1 MDALP
6 KRYDPAEV
14 EGQLQ
19 KYWEENGINRFQNG
33 KGPVYAIDTPPP
45 TVSGDLHM
53 GHCYS
58 YSQTDFYARY
68 HRMRGEAVFYPMGWD
83 DNGLPTER
91 LIEKR
96 LGITPESA
104 GTEAFLRAILETSG
118 QLEAKYEQLWRRLGL
133 SVDWRY
139 AYSTISPAARR
150 SARYSFLDLYQKGRV
165 YSSSAPTIWCP
176 FCKTAIAHAEVTD
189 LQRNT
194 EFFTLVF
201 KLENGDT
208 LPIATTRPEMLPACV
223 AVFVHPE
230 DGRYRH
236 LIGRKARTPQFEGEV
251 PVLGDPLA
259 DHKKGTGAVMCCT
272 FGDSTD
278 IKWWREHELP
288 LITIITAE
296 GKLNELGGIL
306 AGLDIKAARRKII
319 EELNN
324 SGLVL
329 KREAAVQTVSVH
341 ERCETPVEYLE
352 TRQWFIKILDQKE
365 RLLEAGRQVNW
376 HPSYMLSR
384 YEDWVRHL
392 EWDWCISR
400 QRYHG
405 VPFPVWYCARCREI
419 VLAEASELPVDP
431 RTRLPAKP
439 CRCGSNE
446 FMPENSVMD
455 TWMTSSLS
463 PQIAGKWLEDKDLF
477 ERVFPMSLR
486 PQAHDIIRTWAFY
499 TIVKSLYHFKK
510 APWSHIAIS
519 GHGLSPEG
527 HKVSKS
533 KGASVID
540 PLKMM
545 EKYSAD
551 AIRYWAAS
559 SKLGEDSMISEDK
572 IAFGQRLVNKL
583 WSVAGFAQ
591 RFLQDYRAPAAS
603 PPLLPVDKWALSRL
617 QRLIQTTTECFENY
631 DHAQAKIKIE
641 AYFWDVLTDNYLE
654 MVKTRLYDSAD
665 GSAEKESARY
675 TLHQVLATV
684 LKLLAPLMP
693 YVTEEIYQRFIAV
706 PDQADSIHLAEWPR
720 VQSELIDNE
729 AEALGEALVE
739 IATAVRRY
747 KSENK
752 LPMGSPLE
760 RIIINTSPGELIKNL
775 MACETD
781 IGSVTRTKNIRFEL
795 QPEDGKTSIIQVR
808 VE

>member
-1 MDALP
+1 MDILP

-14 EGQLQ
+14 ESRLQ
-19 KYWEENGINRFQNG
+19 KYWEENGINRFQNA

-104 GTEAFLRAILETSG
+104 GTEAFLRAIVETSG
-118 QLEAKYEQLWRRLGL
+118 QLEQQYEQLWRRLGL

-150 SARYSFLDLYQKGRV
+150 SAQYSFLDLYKKGRV
-165 YSSSAPTIWCP
+165 FNSSAPTIWCP
-176 FCKTAIAHAEVTD
+176 VCKTAIAHAEVAD

-194 EFFTLVF
+194 EFVTLAF
-201 KLENGDT
+201 KLEGRDT

-223 AVFVHPE
+223 AIFVNPA
-230 DGRYRH
+230 DRRYCH
-236 LIGRKARTPQFEGEV
+236 LTGHSARAPLFNKEV
-251 PVLGDPLA
+251 PIIGDPLV
-259 DHKKGTGAVMCCT
+259 DPEKGTGAVMCCT

-278 IKWWREHELP
+278 IKWWREYRLP
-288 LITIITAE
+288 LINIINAD
-296 GKLNELGGIL
+296 GKLNEIGGIL
-306 AGLDIKAARRKII
+306 AGLDIKTARRKII

-324 SGLVL
+324 AGLVL
-329 KREAAVQTVSVH
+329 KREPAAQTVSVH

-365 RLLEAGRQVNW
+365 RLLEAGEQISW
-376 HPSYMLSR
+376 HPPYMRSR

-405 VPFPVWYCARCREI
+405 VPFPVWYCAGCGEI

-431 RTRLPAKP
+431 HTRRPSKT
-439 CRCGSNE
+439 CRCGNTDFIAES
-446 FMPENSVMD
+446 SVMD
-455 TWMTSSLS
+455 TWMTSSVS
-463 PQIAGKWLEDKDLF
+463 PQIAGKWLEDKELF
-477 ERVFPMSLR
+477 EQVFPMSLR

-499 TIVKSLYHFKK
+499 TIVKSLYHFQKT
-510 APWSHIAIS
+510 PWLHIAIS

-533 KGASVID
+533 KGTSVID

-545 EKYSAD
+545 GKYSAD
-551 AIRYWAAS
+551 ALRYWAAS

-572 IAFGQRLVNKL
+572 IAFGQRLINKL

-591 RFLQDYRAPAAS
+591 RFLQDYRAAAAS

-617 QRLIQTTTECFENY
+617 QRLIQTATECFENY

-641 AYFWDVLTDNYLE
+641 FYFWDILADNYLE
-654 MVKTRLYDSAD
+654 MVKVRLYDFAD
-665 GSAEKESARY
+665 GSTEKESASY
-675 TLHQVLATV
+675 TLFQMLATV

-693 YVTEEIYQRFIAV
+693 YVTEEIYQRFFGV
-706 PDQADSIHLAEWPR
+706 PGKANSIHLAEWPR
-720 VQSELIDNE
+720 VQSDLVDNE
-729 AEALGEALVE
+729 AEALGEAMVE

-752 LPMGSPLE
+752 LPMGTPLE
-760 RIIINTSPGELIKNL
+760 RIIINTSPGELTKNL
-775 MACETD
+775 IACETD
-781 IGSVTRTKNIRFEL
+781 IGSVTRAKSIRFAR
-795 QPEDGKTSIIQVR
+795 QPEDGKTSIVQVK